1 MTVAAKLLLGGRGNQ
16 ENPNHVN
23 FHLILRATA
32 PGTVVVIAIDCFP
45 TLPAPEGSRWRS
57 FTPVE
62 RVWVAPGPIG
72 PHRSFI
78 GWRMVTAKRGP
89 AVILTTCSG
98 RNPVSAPRTS
108 PTSGI
113 RPRFFLSTAFPLLC
127 PGIHLAL
134 RLGFT
139 GLRIRVF
146 ELYDPPLS
154 KVVAGSFK

>member
-1 MTVAAKLLLGGRGNQ
+1 MTVAAKLLVGGGDHK
-16 ENPNHVN
+16 NPKSCQ
-23 FHLILRATA
+23 FYLILRATA
-32 PGTVVVIAIDCFP
+32 PGTVVVIAIDCFT

-62 RVWVAPGPIG
+62 WVWVAPGPIG
-72 PHRSFI
+72 PPRSLI

-89 AVILTTCSG
+89 AMVLTTCSG

-108 PTSGI
+108 RTSEIG
-113 RPRFFLSTAFPLLC
+113 PRFFLSTAFPLLC

-139 GLRIRVF
+139 GLRIRAF
-146 ELYDPPLS
+146 KLYNSLLS